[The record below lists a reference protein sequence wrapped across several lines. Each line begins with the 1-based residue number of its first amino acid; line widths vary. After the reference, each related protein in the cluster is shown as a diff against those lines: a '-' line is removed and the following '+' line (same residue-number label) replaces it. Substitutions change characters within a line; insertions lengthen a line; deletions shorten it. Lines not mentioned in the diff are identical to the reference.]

1 MPKSC
6 IYINHPISNRFD
18 SFLYAIMSET
28 ISVIVFSLK
37 NKLTLGPILLD
48 CCRIFKVLFE
58 LKRSMTYIKVQAIFL
73 FLATSNSYRIDRV
86 NLVTVLSSLA
96 ILQTSATETLL
107 FAIDWFLYSPS
118 SSTAPWE
125 IYVFW
130 FVFSFVKKFR
140 KQFWFF
146 LWVTYQ

>member
-1 MPKSC
+1 
-6 IYINHPISNRFD
+6 
-18 SFLYAIMSET
+18 MSET

-37 NKLTLGPILLD
+37 NKLTLGSILLD

-107 FAIDWFLYSPS
+107 FAID
-118 SSTAPWE
+118 
-125 IYVFW
+125 
-130 FVFSFVKKFR
+130 
-140 KQFWFF
+140 
-146 LWVTYQ
+146 